1 MPGPVHQRSTGDIS
15 RANHQ
20 IDIARGSDQARQVV
34 DVVRAV
40 SVHLTD
46 EIGTLLERVPHAVDV
61 RAPEPLLARPVDPV
75 HAAFVLTTQS

>member
-1 MPGPVHQRSTGDIS
+1 MPRPVHQCTAGDIS

-20 IDIARGSDQARQVV
+20 IDIARGRDEARQVV

-40 SVHLTD
+40 SIHLTH

-61 RAPEPLLARPVDPV
+61 RAPEAFLARAMDHV